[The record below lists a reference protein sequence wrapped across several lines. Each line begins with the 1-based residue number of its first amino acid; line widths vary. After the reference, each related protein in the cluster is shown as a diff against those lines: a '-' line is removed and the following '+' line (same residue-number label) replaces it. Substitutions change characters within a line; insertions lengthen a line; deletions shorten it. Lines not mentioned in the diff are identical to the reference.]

1 VGCGDGL
8 EQRLGQ
14 KEGKGKVCSFL
25 FFQFLF
31 PPKTNKQN
39 LNSKQDLNPNT
50 QKQCNGMNATHSQ
63 LFI

>member
-1 VGCGDGL
+1 MGWNSGWAK
-8 EQRLGQ
+8 R
-14 KEGKGKVCSFL
+14 KERERFAL
-25 FFQFLF
+25 FFFFQFLF